1 MVKSGVLS
9 DHDDR
14 SGLITSEKVGTLFSL
29 ILKTDSHDTELK
41 TVISVYYRNVNLLY
55 IRWDSRLHKTC

>member
-1 MVKSGVLS
+1 MAMVKSGVLS

-41 TVISVYYRNVNLLY
+41 TVKCTRNVNLLY
-55 IRWDSRLHKTC
+55 R